1 MGSAGAIGAGGPVRP
16 ASAVDEVSD
25 RLLTAVALGDFLPGE
40 RLPGERELARL
51 LAVSRSTVHAA
62 LGRLRLAGVVETR
75 RGRSGGAFVLA
86 SWAAA
91 SGAAVQRTLGSRR
104 PELEQLLDLRGLVEG
119 MVARVAAERRTPAD
133 IERLREALSAF
144 ARAGTP
150 AEEHAADTA
159 IHAAVLAA
167 TGNPQ
172 IVALS
177 LDLLARVS
185 SGFAIEPYSREVY
198 ARALAEHTALVTA
211 VVDGAAEAAGSVAR
225 DHFSMTA
232 RQLRQ
237 VMSRG
242 EPPADDGGQPAGP
255 RPAVSRPPSRQ

>member
-1 MGSAGAIGAGGPVRP
+1 MGAIGTMGPVRL
-16 ASAVDEVSD
+16 ASAVDEVTD

-40 RLPGERELARL
+40 RLPGERELARVL
-51 LAVSRSTVHAA
+51 GVSRSTVHAA

-86 SWAAA
+86 SWAAT
-91 SGAAVQRTLGSRR
+91 SRAAVQRTLVRRR
-104 PELEQLLDLRGLVEG
+104 PELDQLLDLRGLVEG
-119 MVARVAAERRTPAD
+119 MVARAAAERRTPVD
-133 IERLREALSAF
+133 IERLRSALSDF
-144 ARAGTP
+144 EQARTP

-172 IVALS
+172 ITALS
-177 LDLLARVS
+177 SDLLARVS

-198 ARALAEHTALVTA
+198 QRALAEHTALVTA
-211 VVDGAAEAAGSVAR
+211 VVDGEAETAGALAR

-232 RQLRQ
+232 RTLRR

-242 EPPADDGGQPAGP
+242 LEQE
-255 RPAVSRPPSRQ
+255 

>member
-1 MGSAGAIGAGGPVRP
+1 MGSSGAIGTMGPVRL
-16 ASAVDEVSD
+16 ASAVDEVTD

-40 RLPGERELARL
+40 RLPGERDLARML
-51 LAVSRSTVHAA
+51 GVSRSTVQAA

-86 SWAAA
+86 SWAAT
-91 SGAAVQRTLGSRR
+91 SGAAVQRTLGDRR

-133 IERLREALSAF
+133 VERLRAALSAF
-144 ARAGTP
+144 ERARTP
-150 AEEHAADTA
+150 TEEHAADTA

-167 TGNPQ
+167 TGNQ
-172 IVALS
+172 QVTALS
-177 LDLLARVS
+177 ADLLARVG

-198 ARALAEHTALVTA
+198 SRALAEHTALVTA
-211 VVDGAAEAAGSVAR
+211 VVEGAAETADRVAR
-225 DHFSMTA
+225 EHFSMTA
-232 RQLRQ
+232 RQLYR

-242 EPPADDGGQPAGP
+242 LLEAAGD
-255 RPAVSRPPSRQ
+255 AAGEAMTEAAGKG